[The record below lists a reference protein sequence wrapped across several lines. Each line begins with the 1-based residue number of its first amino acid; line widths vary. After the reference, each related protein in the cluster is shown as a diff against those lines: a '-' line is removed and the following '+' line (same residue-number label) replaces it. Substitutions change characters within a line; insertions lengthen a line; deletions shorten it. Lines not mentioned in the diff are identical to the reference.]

1 MTISFELTEED
12 YFEYSWFCTKKEAQY
27 AWIRYI
33 LIFCALVYIV
43 LVEFRSVSTSSGL
56 ASFTIFSFSLTLFR
70 VLFAWSKP
78 GMKRQIRKRL
88 KREIG
93 PMIITF
99 EEENVLLSYEFGE
112 SRFKWNLVESLKESP
127 EYLFVFRTVN
137 DAVIIP
143 KRIFTHEQDLQ
154 DLKSLIERKLSEHKN

>member
-1 MTISFELTEED
+1 
-12 YFEYSWFCTKKEAQY
+12 
-27 AWIRYI
+27 
-33 LIFCALVYIV
+33 
-43 LVEFRSVSTSSGL
+43 
-56 ASFTIFSFSLTLFR
+56 
-70 VLFAWSKP
+70 
-78 GMKRQIRKRL
+78 L